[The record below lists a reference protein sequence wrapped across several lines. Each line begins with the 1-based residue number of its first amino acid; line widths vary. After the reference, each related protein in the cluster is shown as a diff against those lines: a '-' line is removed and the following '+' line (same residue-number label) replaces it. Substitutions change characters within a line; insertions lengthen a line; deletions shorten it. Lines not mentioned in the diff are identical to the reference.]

1 MGKGGWGKADGERR
15 MGKGGRGKEEG
26 DVVEATGRG
35 GVRGVQ
41 DGVEGAR
48 KARSRREVRTSARE
62 VGSGRNQESQGCV
75 MGLLRGK

>member
-1 MGKGGWGKADGERR
+1 MKGDGERR
-15 MGKGGRGKEEG
+15 MGKGGWGKEEG
-26 DVVEATGRG
+26 DAEATGRG

-41 DGVEGAR
+41 DGVKGAW